1 MPGDTPRLFPRARVR
16 NAKLYL
22 EFAYLVNAAF
32 LAEQRHAS
40 RRSQLVAGILRLIW
54 PWRFALAGNASG
66 HAFVV
71 MALS

>member
-1 MPGDTPRLFPRARVR
+1 MPGETPRLFPKARVR

-32 LAEQRHAS
+32 PTEQRHAS
-40 RRSQLVAGILRLIW
+40 RRSQLVAGILRLVW
-54 PWRFALAGNASG
+54 PSRFARAGNASG
-66 HAFVV
+66 PAFVV